1 MSYTDLIPKKIPV
14 NLFKVYNP
22 FFNFV
27 YSFHNKSK
35 EKIWK
40 TPIVSKYVESIFAQH
55 FDPNGLHRKEHRLI
69 REHFKDI
76 KSIEK
81 NSDIDTSF
89 SVISYNDGGND
100 KITPLTIKEIK
111 NLSSNTIILIQEA
124 IKEGNVIDEKD
135 RAADGKIKIDGT
147 DFEITVSQSYSKHGC
162 MVLYT
167 NYWNKVREPVNQI
180 GEPEEYKII
189 EPVKPFYVDKLLWQR
204 SSYWNFLQ
212 KDNIYIAVISIHLK
226 IPHSGSSLIKYFKML
241 QYLRIEAKILKE
253 KGYHVFIGGDL
264 QDIQWITKNKD
275 KIAKD
280 ARKKLILERER
291 NIELDDELNIGIED
305 IEIIK
310 PYQSEA
316 NDDYPILKSHFYKI
330 KITKHTEEFFYIISL
345 DFYYIKETVNGE
357 DFTEKEKQDIEN
369 FLEGKKNYFNEK
381 NRKEGDDDDSGSD
394 VETDDNKSE
403 NDDIK
408 DVKDDVEDIEEN
420 QFKNLNEL
428 ISKSIADDDI
438 NKIVKEMIKDDWT
451 VNRIYNLKNFFAPV
465 LYTVQTEEEENDNI
479 DKGDDKGNEK
489 FFKKIKEITKGEI
502 LDLKRRKYDFIF
514 TSSNILCN
522 RKNITDGEKISKS
535 YDKNHIYVEIL
546 KEQGDEECIL
556 NNVLVNTTLTNTCD
570 EKKLAKEKKGS
581 GNLKRD
587 SDFQENKQTYM
598 IKLKEITNLI
608 PEKNR
613 YMIDYPFQ
621 FEDRQ
626 FILKIIKSKEGVI
639 ETSVSFL
646 ETSKVKSEI
655 EEEFTKEYLDRLQ
668 VKVNSIIKEI
678 KPKFEIND
686 YLPKK
691 KTYFTSDDIDILC
704 IPTGHPTGH
713 PTFINSKN
721 DGGPVKL
728 RVAKLR
734 VAKGP
739 PDNGGKGFSR
749 DYQVSRGH
757 IPVAKS
763 PQELDLEKRG
773 QKQPELDWEKR
784 GQKQPKWKIYVNK
797 NSGNGN
803 YYLTIGSLHMY
814 FGKVKNLLDNLNV
827 KKKKITSTGIEV
839 SLPVSIENLDM
850 FIEQLNVKAKD
861 KNFVFEKSKKS
872 SEGEVELDSESEGG
886 LFNSTQRV
894 VDSIIRVPVMKL

>member
-1 MSYTDLIPKKIPV
+1 MSKPYTDLIPKKIPV

-89 SVISYNDGGND
+89 SVISYNYGGNNKD
-100 KITPLTIKEIK
+100 DPLTIDQIT
-111 NLSSNTIILIQEA
+111 NLSSNTIILVQEA
-124 IKEGNVIDEKD
+124 IKDNNIVQDRVDGGVIEIGDYK
-135 RAADGKIKIDGT
+135 
-147 DFEITVSQSYSKHGC
+147 ITVSQSYSKHGC
-162 MVLYT
+162 MILYT
-167 NYWNKVREPVNQI
+167 NDWNKVREPVKQNKI
-180 GEPEEYKII
+180 GEPEQYKIT

-241 QYLRIEAKILKE
+241 LYLRIEAKILKE

-291 NIELDDELNIGIED
+291 NIELNDKLNIDIDGIK
-305 IEIIK
+305 IINTYNK
-310 PYQSEA
+310 PYQSDPSGQSDS
-316 NDDYPILKSHFYKI
+316 NVKYPILNSHFYKI

-357 DFTEKEKQDIEN
+357 DFTDKEKQDIEN

-428 ISKSIADDDI
+428 ISNSSADDKI
-438 NKIVKEMIKDDWT
+438 NKIVKEMIKDDWN

-465 LYTVQTEEEENDNI
+465 LYTVQTEEEENYNI

-489 FFKKIKEITKGEI
+489 FFKKIKEITNGKI
-502 LDLKRRKYDFIF
+502 IDLKRRKYDFIF
-514 TSSNILCN
+514 TSSNIFCN
-522 RKNITDGEKISKS
+522 REFTTDDNKISK
-535 YDKNHIYVEIL
+535 YDDKHRYVEIL
-546 KEQGDEECIL
+546 KEQGVEECIV
-556 NNVLVNTTLTNTCD
+556 NNTSNLPETNLTNTCEFTKQGFGALYD
-570 EKKLAKEKKGS
+570 K
-581 GNLKRD
+581 

-598 IKLKEITNLI
+598 IKFKEGTDLI
-608 PEKNR
+608 SEKNR

-621 FEDRQ
+621 IGERK
-626 FILKIIKSKEGVI
+626 FILKIIKSKGEV

-646 ETSKVKSEI
+646 ETSKVKSKI
-655 EEEFTKEYLDRLQ
+655 EEEFTKEYLDKLQ
-668 VKVNSIIKEI
+668 VEVNSIIKEI
-678 KPKFEIND
+678 KPKLEIKD

-704 IPTGHPTGH
+704 IPTRQKYY
-713 PTFINSKN
+713 NSKTT
-721 DGGPVKL
+721 GSTSETVKE
-728 RVAKLR
+728 RY
-734 VAKGP
+734 AKGP
-739 PDNGGKGFSR
+739 DGTKGFSK

-757 IPVAKS
+757 TPVAKS
-763 PQELDLEKRG
+763 PQILDWKKRG
-773 QKQPELDWEKR
+773 TI
-784 GQKQPKWKIYVNK
+784 KQPKSKIYVKK
-797 NSGNGN
+797 NSNNDN
-803 YYLTIGSLHMY
+803 YYLTILHKMY
-814 FGKVKNLLDNLNV
+814 SIPVQELLDNLKVVVIN
-827 KKKKITSTGIEV
+827 ITSTGIEV

-850 FIEQLNVKAKD
+850 FIEQLNDKAKD

-886 LFNSTQRV
+886 LFNSTDQVVYRV
-894 VDSIIRVPVMKL
+894 IRVPVMKL